1 VNEGIFQA
9 SHVKVVTED
18 GVVYL
23 LGMVDRE
30 EAQNAVNIAKDT
42 GGVRKVVRVFK
53 YLD

>member
-1 VNEGIFQA
+1 MNEGIFQA

-42 GGVRKVVRVFK
+42 GGVRKVVRAFK